1 MRALVLDGNL
11 RLETD
16 RPVPATPAGEALIRV
31 LQAGICNT
39 DLELVK
45 GYMAFK
51 GVPGHEF
58 VGVVES
64 VSESASAPSAAL
76 RGSSRDASYRLIGRR
91 VVGEINAAC
100 RTCETCRAGRPT
112 HCPNRTTL
120 GIDRRDGAFADYL
133 TLPFENLRPVPD
145 TVTHDQAVFVEPL
158 AAACEIMQQVHIQP
172 TDRVVVI
179 GDGKLG
185 LLCAQVLQLTG
196 CYLVALGRH
205 AEKLDLLAR
214 RGIRVATS
222 PDDVDRGADVV
233 VEATGSPA
241 GFDTARQLV
250 RPRGTIV
257 LKSTYQGELM
267 VNLTKVVVD
276 EVALIG
282 SRCGPFEPALRLL
295 EQKSVDVESLIH
307 ARYSLDDGLAAFERA
322 AAQGTLKVM
331 LELGHG

>member
-1 MRALVLDGNL
+1 MRALVLDGKL

-16 RPVPATPAGEALIRV
+16 RPTPVAPPGEALIRV
-31 LQAGICNT
+31 RQAGICNT

-45 GYMAFK
+45 GYLAFS

-64 VSESASAPSAAL
+64 VAPLAAAASRNLA
-76 RGSSRDASYRLIGRR
+76 GRR
-91 VVGEINAAC
+91 VAGEINAAC
-100 RTCETCRAGRPT
+100 GECVTCHAGRPT

-133 TLPFENLRPVPD
+133 TLPIENLHPLPD
-145 TVTHDQAVFVEPL
+145 VVTDDQAVFVEPL
-158 AAACEIMQQVHIQP
+158 AAACEITQQIHIRP
-172 TDRVVVI
+172 ADRVVVI

-196 CYLVALGRH
+196 CHLVALGRH
-205 AEKLDLLAR
+205 ADKLDVLAR

-233 VEATGSPA
+233 VEATGTPG
-241 GFDTARQLV
+241 GFATARALA

-257 LKSTYQGELM
+257 LKSTYHGELT
-267 VNLTKVVVD
+267 VNLTRIVVD
-276 EVALIG
+276 EVSLVG
-282 SRCGPFEPALRLL
+282 SRCGPFEPAIRLL
-295 EQKSVDVESLIH
+295 EQRLVDVESLIQ

-322 AAQGTLKVM
+322 ATKGTLKVM
-331 LELGHG
+331 LEM